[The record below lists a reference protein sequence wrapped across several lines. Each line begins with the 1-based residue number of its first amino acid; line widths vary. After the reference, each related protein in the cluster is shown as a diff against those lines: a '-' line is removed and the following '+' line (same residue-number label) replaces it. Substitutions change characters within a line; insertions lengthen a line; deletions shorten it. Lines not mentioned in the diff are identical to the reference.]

1 MQNLNKSELLNI
13 IENQQLEIKKLKNK
27 YKKEIYTLNFILK
40 NLPGSVYWKNKEGV
54 YLGQNSYAKKLM
66 HKLGFS
72 EVVFGKTDYDL
83 FTKVV
88 ADNFRETDLA
98 VLSGKNLTMEEVVTL
113 PSGKK
118 RIFLSSKIPLPDRSK
133 NIVGIL
139 GISID
144 ITKRK
149 QAEDALKLAKEKAE
163 TANQAKTE
171 FLENMRHDIR
181 TPISGIVGNAHLIQ
195 MQPDIPKK
203 VTKFVDDLVQSSDA
217 LLEFLDRIL
226 ESIKAE
232 SGEIP
237 VLEHKF
243 ELKEALKQIV
253 RLNKSQALVKGLE
266 LNLVYDQTIPSYLMG
281 DSVRIQ
287 KIILELL
294 TNALKYSDKGQIT
307 VSARLMKDKKR
318 EAIVELRVSDTG
330 MGIPKDKHA
339 EVYKRFT
346 RLMPSYQGI
355 PGTGLGLSTV
365 KQFIEDLH
373 GEIHIESDLGKGT
386 TFICLIPLQKPL
398 LMDDANVAELKGN
411 VVLPKISV
419 VTKPLTSEAAISA
432 NGNGSCVLIV
442 EDTEVAVRVAQ
453 NVLSALGCRTEV
465 APDGKTALEKIEKN
479 HYDLVLM
486 DMGLPDG
493 DGCDVTR
500 RIRLQKKQPNP
511 SVPIIGLT
519 AHVEDAKKQLCLETG
534 MNAVFNKPLTLKK
547 AAEILAFTSHQQPQ
561 QIAIHNEPAEPVK
574 ATPIQDLP
582 ILDIKKAIETLGKKE
597 TVKDCLDLLASELS
611 KELEE
616 IKQYHN
622 NSDWPAIRNL
632 AHKWKGGAGYCG
644 ASRLE
649 QVCKEIGSALKAESP
664 EKFEILY
671 QTLLQVAEET
681 KEAAMKALIV
691 E

>member
-1 MQNLNKSELLNI
+1 MQIDIKLLERIIRTLPNYIFVKDINFKYTLCNHNFSIAVGDNPIGKNDYELPWSKKSAEIYREEDNLI
-13 IENQQLEIKKLKNK
+13 IKKGQS
-27 YKKEIYTLNFILK
+27 ILNNEVPMIILDEEK
-40 NLPGSVYWKNKEGV
+40 ILSVCKVPLYDEN
-54 YLGQNSYAKKLM
+54 
-66 HKLGFS
+66 HK
-72 EVVFGKTDYDL
+72 
-83 FTKVV
+83 
-88 ADNFRETDLA
+88 
-98 VLSGKNLTMEEVVTL
+98 
-113 PSGKK
+113 
-118 RIFLSSKIPLPDRSK
+118 II
-133 NIVGIL
+133 GIL
-139 GISID
+139 GTYTD
-144 ITKRK
+144 ITDKK
-149 QAEDALKLAKEKAE
+149 KAENALILAKEKAE
-163 TANQAKTE
+163 VASQAKTE

-237 VLEHKF
+237 VLKHKF
-243 ELKEALKQIV
+243 DLKEALKQIV
-253 RLNKSQALVKGLE
+253 RLNKSQALIKGLE
-266 LNLVYDQTIPSYLMG
+266 LNLVYDQTIPNYLMG

-330 MGIPKDKHA
+330 MGIPKDKHG

-365 KQFIEDLH
+365 KQFIEDLS
-373 GEIHIESDLGKGT
+373 GEIHIESDIGKGT
-386 TFICLIPLQKPL
+386 TFVCLIPFQKPL
-398 LMDDANVAELKGN
+398 LMDDSNVEALKGN
-411 VVLPKISV
+411 VVLPKIKV
-419 VTKPLTSEAAISA
+419 VNEPLTPEAAISSH
-432 NGNGSCVLIV
+432 GSRVLIV
-442 EDTEVAVRVAQ
+442 EDTEIAVRVAQ
-453 NVLSALGCRTEV
+453 NVLSELGCHTDV

-547 AAEILAFTSHQQPQ
+547 ASEILAFTSS
-561 QIAIHNEPAEPVK
+561 
-574 ATPIQDLP
+574 LR
-582 ILDIKKAIETLGKKE
+582 KK
-597 TVKDCLDLLASELS
+597 
-611 KELEE
+611 
-616 IKQYHN
+616 
-622 NSDWPAIRNL
+622 
-632 AHKWKGGAGYCG
+632 
-644 ASRLE
+644 
-649 QVCKEIGSALKAESP
+649 
-664 EKFEILY
+664 
-671 QTLLQVAEET
+671 
-681 KEAAMKALIV
+681 
-691 E
+691 